1 MKDKIY
7 KTKIEE
13 LKRLVLGDLDFLN
26 LVHTIEVVK
35 IAKFL
40 SKKEK
45 ADIKIVEIAALL
57 HDVGKRYCRNIAE
70 HHIYSAKRARQYLKD
85 LNFDENFIDSVC
97 NCIKSHSGLVDI
109 FQQWAKKH
117 DKDKKFL
124 PVPKTI
130 EDKVLFDADM
140 IQQYTFF
147 GIAKPFLSIFNQYD
161 FEEGL
166 KKIIYNVFRKTAKKL
181 QTVSGRILAQKK
193 MKQFEKYINFL
204 VESVRKK

>member
-7 KTKIEE
+7 KTKIKE
-13 LKRLVLGDLDFLN
+13 LKRLAFEDLDFLN

-57 HDVGKRYCRNIAE
+57 HDVGKRYCRNMAE
-70 HHIYSAKRARQYLKD
+70 HHIYSVKRTRKYLKD
-85 LNFDENFIDSVC
+85 LNFDENFINSVC
-97 NCIKSHSGLVDI
+97 NCIRSHSGLVDM

-147 GIAKPFLSIFNQYD
+147 GIAKAFSSIFNQYD

-166 KKIIYNVFRKTAKKL
+166 KEIIYNVFRKTVKKL
-181 QTVSGRILAQKK
+181 QTVSGRTLARKK
-193 MKQFEKYINFL
+193 MKKFEKYINFL
-204 VESVRKK
+204 LESVYKE